1 MEKPTI
7 AEICGAILG
16 FAGLAVFVFLC
27 LAY

>member
-7 AEICGAILG
+7 LEIVCAVFG
-16 FAGLAVFVFLC
+16 FASLALFVFLC

>member
-7 AEICGAILG
+7 AELCAAVLG
-16 FAGLAVFVFLC
+16 FAALAVFVFML

>member
-16 FAGLAVFVFLC
+16 FAALAVFVFML
-27 LAY
+27 LAF